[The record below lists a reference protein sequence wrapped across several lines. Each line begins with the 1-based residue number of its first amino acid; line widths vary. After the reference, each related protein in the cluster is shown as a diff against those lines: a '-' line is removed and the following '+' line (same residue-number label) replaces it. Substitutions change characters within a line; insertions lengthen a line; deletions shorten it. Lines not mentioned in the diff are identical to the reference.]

1 MDQPADKRVSPK
13 SILMGVGILAVF
25 AWCYHRTFYE
35 MWLRWFPAWKYSQWS
50 VYDRLFEGEGYYTHG
65 PLVVLISALIAV
77 MLLRF
82 TKIRT
87 QPSPKFGAVVLIG
100 SVMVHWLAA
109 LAQVNFLSAMT
120 IPSTLAGG
128 VLILWGRDA
137 LKRLAFPLLFLFFMV
152 PMPEVL
158 IAGLNFEL
166 KMFTVDGSVKLF
178 TFLGGIAERLD
189 NEVVLLGDKTLVVAN
204 VCNGLR
210 SLISLLAFGVL
221 YAYVCKVR
229 GLWRWVLLFASLP
242 VALVC
247 NAIRIM
253 SLILVADVVSVEV
266 ASGWYHDLSGVM
278 LYPLAIL
285 ILFSFEAFI
294 LWTHARLKHPIV
306 VRPLFDGLR
315 RTDDDLGQAHAMVR
329 GFATRRAL
337 VLLVL
342 VAGAAGGTKW
352 LHSTEKSYD
361 RDSARLSQLVTKT
374 LTIGGGEWAS
384 EDLDLDKKTL
394 AILQNPDYL
403 RRRYASMGR
412 GTMELMI
419 LYSRNNRKGN
429 HPPDLCIEGSGQEVF
444 KKQSV
449 EVRTNGGQS
458 VWCQELQAKESPK
471 HRRVGEP
478 RKRFVHL

>member
-189 NEVVLLGDKTLVVAN
+189 QAVQTMPL
-204 VCNGLR
+204 NG
-210 SLISLLAFGVL
+210 
-221 YAYVCKVR
+221 AY
-229 GLWRWVLLFASLP
+229 
-242 VALVC
+242 
-247 NAIRIM
+247 I
-253 SLILVADVVSVEV
+253 
-266 ASGWYHDLSGVM
+266 
-278 LYPLAIL
+278 
-285 ILFSFEAFI
+285 FEFKRFE
-294 LWTHARLKHPIV
+294 HHP
-306 VRPLFDGLR
+306 RC
-315 RTDDDLGQAHAMVR
+315 
-329 GFATRRAL
+329 
-337 VLLVL
+337 
-342 VAGAAGGTKW
+342 
-352 LHSTEKSYD
+352 EKSQKGIFAFAGKIENIFPD
-361 RDSARLSQLVTKT
+361 T
-374 LTIGGGEWAS
+374 GEGFYEIFQIFLEIYES
-384 EDLDLDKKTL
+384 L
-394 AILQNPDYL
+394 AGHFT
-403 RRRYASMGR
+403 A
-412 GTMELMI
+412 
-419 LYSRNNRKGN
+419 
-429 HPPDLCIEGSGQEVF
+429 
-444 KKQSV
+444 
-449 EVRTNGGQS
+449 
-458 VWCQELQAKESPK
+458 
-471 HRRVGEP
+471 
-478 RKRFVHL
+478 